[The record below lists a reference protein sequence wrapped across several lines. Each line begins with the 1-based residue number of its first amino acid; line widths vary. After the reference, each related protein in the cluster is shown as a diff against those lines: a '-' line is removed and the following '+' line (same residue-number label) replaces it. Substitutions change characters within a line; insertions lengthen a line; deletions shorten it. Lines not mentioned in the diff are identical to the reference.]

1 MVLVGWEMAQWIRH
15 CRAHMRTRVLI
26 NSTHT
31 KYWSLGP
38 TESSVLKEGKKMIEE
53 DAQHQS

>member
-15 CRAHMRTRVLI
+15 CCAHMRTRVLI
-26 NSTHT
+26 NSAHT
-31 KYWSLGP
+31 KYWFLGP
-38 TESSVLKEGKKMIEE
+38 TESSVLKEGKTMIEE